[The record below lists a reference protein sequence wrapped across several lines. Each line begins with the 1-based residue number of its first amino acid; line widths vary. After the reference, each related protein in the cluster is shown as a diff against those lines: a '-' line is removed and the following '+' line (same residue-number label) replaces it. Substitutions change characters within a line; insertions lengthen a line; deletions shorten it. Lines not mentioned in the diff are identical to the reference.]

1 MNTSLLFG
9 IPIFKTKINPNS
21 FNKEEIIKSI
31 TENYNVNSVRNEFDG
46 ISNIHME
53 YGDRENKR
61 FEKVDYSKVNDV
73 YNDIFKDFFS
83 THFKSKINFEYEF
96 FNCNYTASIGNQ
108 FMAPHNHLPYSDF
121 SCVHYVKLNKKD
133 KPTTFINPSNYKDY
147 FRYLKPNMVN
157 IADLNNINN
166 TYMCDE
172 YMFEVDEDDFIIF
185 PSVIK
190 HKVSN
195 LKSNDIRVTLVT
207 DIILKEQNA

>member
-21 FNKEEIIKSI
+21 FNKKEIIKSI
-31 TENYNVNSVRNEFDG
+31 TENYNVDSVRNEFDG

-61 FEKVDYSKVNDV
+61 FEKVDYSKVNDI
-73 YNDIFKDFFS
+73 YNGIFKDFFS

-96 FNCNYTASIGNQ
+96 FNCNYTASMGNQ

-133 KPTTFINPSNYKDY
+133 KPTTFINPSNYKY
-147 FRYLKPNMVN
+147 RL
-157 IADLNNINN
+157 L
-166 TYMCDE
+166 
-172 YMFEVDEDDFIIF
+172 
-185 PSVIK
+185 
-190 HKVSN
+190 
-195 LKSNDIRVTLVT
+195 
-207 DIILKEQNA
+207 